1 MQKQIRKLK
10 QSTEN
15 GITLVALVVTII
27 VLLILAGVSISLVLG
42 NNGVIT
48 KASTA
53 VTENR
58 KATAQEDIAM
68 AWASCETDYLNEWT
82 KNTSLS
88 KESYLSAEEI
98 TNKFNNQYLTGGQ
111 ASNISR
117 EEDGSI
123 TGTYTSNDK
132 NTNVDFIIESNG
144 VVTIEETGPTAI
156 DEGLKVGDT
165 VTYSPSGEYKWK
177 ADYCSASTQNQSD
190 QILKN
195 SDTNYQVTEW
205 KVFSIDEKTKKVEL
219 ISTNPTEGTVY
230 LGQAQGYNNGVKLLN
245 EACNSLYGNTNKS
258 ITGRSI
264 NIEDIEGRM
273 TEEALNGEN
282 GAHKCTSNGTQYG
295 KQVGTPHTSNKYY
308 PLIYE
313 LEDKS
318 VINGQEK
325 SRGLELSDST
335 KLLNRTDSSTLT
347 TNEVQSTT
355 ATDGYVQATTSIQPY
370 QTYWTK
376 DNAFMKT
383 AFKPYSEESSDENCT
398 NYKLIIPNGTSTT
411 YWVASRCVSAFSN
424 HCSFCMLHVKSGYVG
439 ASNMFG
445 SDGTGYDSNRA
456 LRPVVSLS
464 AKLIQGNAETGWSI
478 ENE

>member
-1 MQKQIRKLK
+1 MKNEGR
-10 QSTEN
+10 ED

-82 KNTSLS
+82 KNTSLIKS
-88 KESYLSAEEI
+88 EYLSPDTIA
-98 TNKFNNQYLTGGQ
+98 NKFNNQYLTGGQ

-123 TGTYTSNDK
+123 TGTYTSDDN

-144 VVTIEETGPTAI
+144 VVTIEGETEPTAI

-165 VTYSPSGEYKWK
+165 VTYSPSGEYTWR
-177 ADYCSASTQNQSD
+177 AEYCSSLGQGQSD
-190 QILKN
+190 RNLYCGEGNATGEAIN
-195 SDTNYQVTEW
+195 TNNNMTVTDW

-219 ISTNPTEGTVY
+219 ISTNPTTGKVY
-230 LGQAQGYNNGVKLLN
+230 LGEAQGYNNGVKLLN
-245 EACNSLYGNTNKS
+245 EACNSLYGDTSKG

-273 TEEALNGEN
+273 TEEALKTAHEYSNTIKYGEKAN
-282 GAHKCTSNGTQYG
+282 NAYDQSNS
-295 KQVGTPHTSNKYY
+295 KY

-318 VINGQEK
+318 VINGNEK
-325 SRGLELSDST
+325 SEGLGLSDQHELT
-335 KLLNRTDSSTLT
+335 ARDGTSTLIDGV
-347 TNEVQSTT
+347 TNTT
-355 ATDGYVQATTSIQPY
+355 ATDGYVQAITSIQAY

-376 DNAFMKT
+376 SKEDLQSGFQGNGT
-383 AFKPYSEESSDENCT
+383 GDSNI
-398 NYKLIIPNGTSTT
+398 NYKFIFPSTSFNS
-411 YWVASRCVSAFSN
+411 YWVASRCIHAYSS
-424 HCSFCMLHVKSGYVG
+424 HCDFCVRFVDFGNVN
-439 ASNMFG
+439 ASHMFYSSTTIG
-445 SDGTGYDSNRA
+445 NDTRA

-464 AKLIQGNAETGWSI
+464 AKLIQGNAETGWLI